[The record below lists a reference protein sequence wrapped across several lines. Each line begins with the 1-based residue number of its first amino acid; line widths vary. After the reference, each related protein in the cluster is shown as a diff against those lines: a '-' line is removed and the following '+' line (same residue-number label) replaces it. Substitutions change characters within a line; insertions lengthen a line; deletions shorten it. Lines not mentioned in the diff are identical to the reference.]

1 MRLLPGSR
9 AVTTTHKAE
18 LFAGHS
24 TNTTG
29 EDRTMYKSISLAL
42 LVLAATSPG
51 AVSASSSVDVPEV
64 SGPPITIQ
72 LGEERKSRRLLN
84 GQEIIQT
91 TRLIDANTIEWS
103 SSDGCTTTASTK
115 DIYAPNLTWDNCG
128 PAPWGT
134 GKAVDMKIKGGLWPL
149 KVGNVVHYQFKVVN
163 SAGGSNPRAFRS
175 CEVTEKLMTRGS
187 RQAVSR
193 LQDAM
198 FRAQRQAHVLLRP
211 VGRANRPLGTQ
222 PRPQRLACHGVRRA
236 AAVRVLI

>member
-175 CEVTEKLMTRGS
+175 CEVTEKLMTEAAGKQYPVFKTQCSEHNGKRTYYYAPSVEQTVRWEHNHDRNGL
-187 RQAVSR
+187 RVMEFVER
-193 LQDAM
+193 LQ
-198 FRAQRQAHVLLRP
+198 
-211 VGRANRPLGTQ
+211 
-222 PRPQRLACHGVRRA
+222 
-236 AAVRVLI
+236 